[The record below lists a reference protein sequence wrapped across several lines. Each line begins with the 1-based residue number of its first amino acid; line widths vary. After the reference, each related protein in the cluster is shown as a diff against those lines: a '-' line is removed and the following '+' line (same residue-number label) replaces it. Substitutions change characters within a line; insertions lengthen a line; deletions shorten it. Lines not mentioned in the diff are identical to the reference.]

1 MSSITVHPPESQV
14 SELFRAAFRR
24 HAAGVAVIT
33 TAGPAGLTVSS
44 VASVSAAPPAL
55 SFSVMG
61 SRSGRALLEAP
72 SLVINLLG
80 PGHATLARD
89 FASSGGARFTPG
101 QGWADLP
108 TGEPYLPDAVAALR
122 AVPLHRI
129 PVGESTLVI
138 AEVVEVVLGEPA
150 HPLIHHNKNFF
161 IGTGEPAPNHIDP
174 AP

>member
-1 MSSITVHPPESQV
+1 MRSTDHQV

-33 TAGPAGLTVSS
+33 AAGPAGLTASS
-44 VASVSAAPPAL
+44 VASVSTAPPAL

-61 SRSGRALLEAP
+61 SRSGRALLGAP

-122 AVPLHRI
+122 ATPLHRV

-138 AEVVEVVLGEPA
+138 AEVIEVILGEPD
-150 HPLIHHNKNFF
+150 HPLIHHDKNLF
-161 IGTGEPAPNHIDP
+161 IGTGKPAPHHIEP
-174 AP
+174 RP